1 MRSRFYGFTRGV
13 DVPAL
18 VFRHSNAIPSPLSR
32 LQLCAAGLVLC
43 ELAYKRKAAL
53 RVKHS
58 AAFGANPKEILASH
72 LTCEL
77 AGQYLIARHLQALFA
92 LFAIFSRW
100 SRKNALAGVLESG
113 NGRII
118 RNVWRVSGEMPLK
131 SHRVAR

>member
-1 MRSRFYGFTRGV
+1 MSR
-13 DVPAL
+13 
-18 VFRHSNAIPSPLSR
+18 PLSSGIPTRFPR
-32 LQLCAAGLVLC
+32 LFRGFNCALPGLSCAVSS
-43 ELAYKRKAAL
+43 KRKAAL

-77 AGQYLIARHLQALFA
+77 AGQYLIARPLQALFA
-92 LFAIFSRW
+92 PFAIFSRW

-118 RNVWRVSGEMPLK
+118 RKTWRVKRETRLK